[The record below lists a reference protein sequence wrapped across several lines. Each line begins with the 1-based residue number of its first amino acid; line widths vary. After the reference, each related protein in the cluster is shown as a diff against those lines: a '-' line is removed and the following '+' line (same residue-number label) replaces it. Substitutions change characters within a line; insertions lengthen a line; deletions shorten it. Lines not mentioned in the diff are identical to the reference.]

1 MNGKIGQK
9 LIQMEFAFSLSSG
22 VYLTGEVKIFS
33 EDGDLQT
40 VRRYKEGL
48 LMARWPHII
57 QMVRRHSQ

>member
-9 LIQMEFAFSLSSG
+9 LIQMKLPFPVG

-40 VRRYKEGL
+40 IRRYKEGL
-48 LMARWPHII
+48 LDVEMATYHPNGT
-57 QMVRRHSQ
+57 HSQ